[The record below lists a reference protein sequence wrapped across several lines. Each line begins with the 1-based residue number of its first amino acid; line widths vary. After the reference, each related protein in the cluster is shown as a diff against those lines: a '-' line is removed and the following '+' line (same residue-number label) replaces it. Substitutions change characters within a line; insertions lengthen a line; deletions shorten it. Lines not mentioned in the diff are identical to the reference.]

1 MSTTEAGRFGSEEAR
16 GEQAGRQGWARLP
29 GLKLFLC
36 QGGPLRN
43 GRQLEASECDR
54 RAVRTLVSS
63 WDCLYRVINNDHE
76 GDLVV
81 CEPLFSESYPIPSTA
96 PYGLCIPEL
105 TNMHK
110 SYLLIT

>member
-43 GRQLEASECDR
+43 GRQLEVSECDR
-54 RAVRTLVSS
+54 RAVRTLVSL
-63 WDCLYRVINNDHE
+63 WDCPDRVINNDHE

-81 CEPLFSESYPIPSTA
+81 GEPLFPESYAIPSTA
-96 PYGLCIPEL
+96 PYGLCIPGL
-105 TNMHK
+105 TDMHQ
-110 SYLLIT
+110 SCLLIM